1 MSEVENSPDHLDRY
15 IRDVSAFVG
24 LPIDADYH
32 AGVRKYL
39 QISLRMAA
47 ALDAVP
53 LQMKDDLAPV
63 FLAE

>member
-1 MSEVENSPDHLDRY
+1 MSEVEDSPDHLDCY

-24 LPIDADYH
+24 LSIDADYH

-53 LQMKDDLAPV
+53 LQIKNDFAPIFRV
-63 FLAE
+63 E

>member
-1 MSEVENSPDHLDRY
+1 M
-15 IRDVSAFVG
+15 RDVSAFVG
-24 LPIDADYH
+24 LSIDADYH

-53 LQMKDDLAPV
+53 LQIKNDFAPIFRV
-63 FLAE
+63 E